1 MLPRLLTIDTFTLHT
16 YGLLV
21 SLGFLAG
28 VLLARRL
35 AASASLDREQIFGLG
50 IYMALVAIFGAKLL
64 MLIADWDYYYA
75 NPREIFSLQSLQSG
89 GVFYGGFVAALVFA
103 IAYCRVQH
111 LSFWRVADTFAPGI
125 ALGHA
130 IGRIGCFAA
139 GCCWGRETHLSWAV
153 VFTNPYSHDLVG
165 VPLGVP
171 LHPTQLYESL
181 ALFLIL
187 LLLLRVRS
195 RPHFD
200 GQVFAAY
207 LMLYS
212 AARFGLEFLRGDP
225 DRGFVFG
232 GALSTSQFLSIF
244 LFAGAALFWLLRRRA
259 YAHAHSHS

>member
-1 MLPRLLTIDTFTLHT
+1 MLPRLFTIGSFTLHT
-16 YGLLV
+16 YGVLV
-21 SLGFLAG
+21 SLGFLVG

-35 AASASLDREQIFGLG
+35 ARSAGLDGEQIFGLG
-50 IYMALVAIFGAKLL
+50 IYIALVAILGAKLL
-64 MLIADWDYYYA
+64 MVITDWDYYLSH
-75 NPREIFSLQSLQSG
+75 PREIFSLQSLQSG
-89 GVFYGGFVAALVFA
+89 GVFYGGFVAALIFA
-103 IAYCRVQH
+103 IAYCRVQQ

-130 IGRIGCFAA
+130 IGRIGCFTA
-139 GCCWGRETHLSWAV
+139 GCCWGRETHLPWAV

-171 LHPTQLYESL
+171 LHPTQLYESF
-181 ALFLIL
+181 ALFAIF

-195 RPHFD
+195 RAHFD

-207 LMLYS
+207 VMLY
-212 AARFGLEFLRGDP
+212 ATARFCIEFLRGDP
-225 DRGFVFG
+225 DRGFVLG

-244 LFAGAALFWLLRRRA
+244 LFAGAAIFWLLRRRA